1 MKYESNLPWYD
12 FSSLKD
18 NQDLTTM
25 RREEVLARD
34 LEAVMQQLLHTVNTY
49 RTAAN
54 CSSLDDSRWFIN
66 RSKLYCLFAMELDE
80 RVRCLDGRLSD
91 HQPVLH
97 ESEYLQADLEQ
108 TRSVCRSADLDL
120 LDKYNTL
127 FYKTYIAGGLRELI
141 ENQRDTI
148 REHIREWEPADPEPS
163 MEKSVRKP
171 SLVSYL
177 FFW

>member
-1 MKYESNLPWYD
+1 
-12 FSSLKD
+12 
-18 NQDLTTM
+18 M

-34 LEAVMQQLLHTVNTY
+34 LEAVMSQLLHTVNTY

-54 CSSLDDSRWFIN
+54 CSSIEDSRWFIN

-80 RVRCLDGRLSD
+80 RVRCLDGRLSG

-97 ESEYLQADLEQ
+97 DSEYLQADLEK
-108 TRSVCRSADLDL
+108 TRSICRSSDQDL

-127 FYKTYIAGGLRELI
+127 YYKTYIAGGLKQLI
-141 ENQRDTI
+141 ENQRETV
-148 REHIREWEPADPEPS
+148 REHIREWEPAEELPA
-163 MEKSVRKP
+163 RKP